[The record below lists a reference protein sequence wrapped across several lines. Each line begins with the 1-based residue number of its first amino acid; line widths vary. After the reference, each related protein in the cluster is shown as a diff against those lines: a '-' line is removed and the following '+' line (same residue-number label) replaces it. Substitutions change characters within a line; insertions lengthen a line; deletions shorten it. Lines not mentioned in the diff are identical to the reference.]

1 MERIMDI
8 QSAKL
13 ELVKLIVSIEN
24 PQVIERLIDT
34 IQSDS
39 SDFWN
44 GLSLSTKEEIR
55 LGIEQLELGN
65 KIRFEDF
72 IDRVS

>member
-1 MERIMDI
+1 MDI

-13 ELVKLIVSIEN
+13 KLVKLIVSIEN

-34 IQSDS
+34 IQSNNT
-39 SDFWN
+39 DFWN
-44 GLSLSTKEEIR
+44 EISVTTKEEIR

-65 KIRFEDF
+65 RVRFEEF
-72 IDRVS
+72 IEKVN

>member
-1 MERIMDI
+1 MDI

-13 ELVKLIVSIEN
+13 ELVKLIISIEN

-34 IQSDS
+34 IQSDN

-44 GLSLSTKEEIR
+44 DISLSTKEEIR

-65 KIRFEDF
+65 KVRFEEF
-72 IDRVS
+72 IVRVS

>member
-1 MERIMDI
+1 MDI

-13 ELVKLIVSIEN
+13 ELVKLIISIEN

-34 IQSDS
+34 IQSDN

-44 GLSLSTKEEIR
+44 DISLSTKEEIR

-65 KIRFEDF
+65 KVRFEEF
-72 IDRVS
+72 IVLVS